1 MNVNKQINKAKQ
13 TIKTKK
19 KQTKKNPATYN
30 TNASKQINEAKQTIE
45 NKKKQKTKQK
55 NKKIHNSCLTCKT
68 KTIPA
73 CCFFS
78 ATLLKVFLITLA
90 RVFDAYE
97 LATLLYQNP
106 CQNVNTLLNIGGRKR
121 Q

>member
-55 NKKIHNSCLTCKT
+55 KS
-68 KTIPA
+68 
-73 CCFFS
+73 
-78 ATLLKVFLITLA
+78 
-90 RVFDAYE
+90 
-97 LATLLYQNP
+97 
-106 CQNVNTLLNIGGRKR
+106 
-121 Q
+121 